1 MVEQIERGKFFEAW
15 SWWGQVSTWKPWSR
29 SQILPNTWKLP
40 GSSSPCKGH
49 DSSSPRLEAAH
60 LTSRHAP
67 PTFQP
72 TQNHQITS
80 RTYVI
85 FFPKCVNTQHFL
97 LLQSASATTIHWT
110 CSLNMVGAMLWH
122 FKSLKLANNPCNG
135 EDSGMDLIYILQI
148 CCLLLQPEKHANLR
162 VRSPWLRLWS
172 SMLHLFA
179 QASDLGMILLGAMQF
194 NMLKQSKEHGQPLQP
209 ATCCFSHCKFPQL
222 WPPGLHSAVR
232 KSRIYNKISSIQIP
246 LSPSFGMFSIHL
258 DSFDAKRALW
268 MLWLHESKNTRTFHG
283 VPRNSMSTNSIQ
295 VDFHKLPSARLLPAW
310 AQSSCFWEG
319 TALAD
324 WVQA

>member
-1 MVEQIERGKFFEAW
+1 MSYSFQSVW
-15 SWWGQVSTWKPWSR
+15 TR
-29 SQILPNTWKLP
+29 SI
-40 GSSSPCKGH
+40 SSCYKAQAQQLYIG
-49 DSSSPRLEAAH
+49 L
-60 LTSRHAP
+60 
-67 PTFQP
+67 
-72 TQNHQITS
+72 
-80 RTYVI
+80 V
-85 FFPKCVNTQHFL
+85 
-97 LLQSASATTIHWT
+97 HWT
-110 CSLNMVGAMLWH
+110 WLGQCFGTLNPWNWRTTPVMGRIRR
-122 FKSLKLANNPCNG
+122 
-135 EDSGMDLIYILQI
+135 MDLIYILQI

-172 SMLHLFA
+172 SMLHLFV

-268 MLWLHESKNTRTFHG
+268 MLWLHESKK
-283 VPRNSMSTNSIQ
+283 
-295 VDFHKLPSARLLPAW
+295 HKNLPWSAKKLHVNKFDPSRFP
-310 AQSSCFWEG
+310 
-319 TALAD
+319 
-324 WVQA
+324 